1 MLRSHST
8 LIAATLA
15 LGAVG
20 APRLADAVP
29 AAGPTPCTAITCASD
44 CPSGQCPDLFALGG
58 GRITALETLLPG
70 AEHRYVFNIGAPATV
85 VADTDDGRD
94 CMPGDTVLRLDRWD
108 AARNTRITLAM
119 NDDIG
124 GGSRCSSISADLL
137 PGDYELVVTGY
148 QGQGADPYR
157 LAVDL
162 RTPSSRGGPITER
175 IEAGGR
181 DVFEFAV
188 PGGRYDI
195 SATARDCFSR
205 GQDLTLEVFDA
216 AGSPVAFNDDRAPGV
231 WCPALS
237 VQLPRGRYHA
247 LVKGYDGAAAA
258 DFDFAVGPGLDVHQ
272 SLMVHDA
279 PTLDAFGLTLSDVLH
294 LVDPQP
300 GAPAGTH
307 PLFTELWVQQAPL
320 PPGRDPI
327 RLNDFPYPARAEH
340 LLWADD
346 LSQYRLIAAVNRLD
360 LADERGLTCGEQRLV
375 FAREDQ
381 SERALIIFEA
391 VMPNPQPGCSA
402 ACQPLAEAWAEL
414 SALDRTDPHDRLVIA
429 DRLRTIFV
437 DGLARGG
444 RQYRPAVHPDHFGM
458 NVGGGGYLV
467 PGGQIRTNQF
477 AHIDQTMGPQ
487 PWTLRE
493 FHLAR
498 TNIGMRLRRAPV
510 AGSPASELFD
520 GGFSD
525 VRRTQLRDALSN
537 QIATLADPHPGR
549 AVLMGEETF
558 RDAESLVDGQRF
570 YDVSRGRLD
579 GDLGQRLRDALT
591 ADRIPTPTTPLSG
604 RQIID
609 RVQASSCAGCHQ
621 PSDFALDLPD
631 ALGPAMAVAPSA
643 GFVHISERRQGNVF
657 PISPALTDEMLPARA
672 EKLAERVAGPLSCT
686 STLAP
691 NVFEPLQ
698 PLELAH
704 PQVLEPIDLTG
715 AFEMA
720 AGDPEMAEL
729 LMDAVIDAEL
739 SVEVP
744 RLEDGSPRPVH

>member
-8 LIAATLA
+8 FVAATLA

-20 APRLADAVP
+20 APRIADAVP
-29 AAGPTPCTAITCASD
+29 AASPAPCTAITCASD

-58 GRITALETLLPG
+58 GRIEAIEPLLPG
-70 AEHRYVFNIGAPATV
+70 AEHRYVFSVGAPATV

-94 CMPGDTVLRLDRWD
+94 CMPGDTVLRLERWD
-108 AARNTRITLAM
+108 AARNARITLAM

-137 PGDYELVVTGY
+137 PGDYALVVTGY
-148 QGQGADPYR
+148 QGQGVDPYR

-162 RTPSSRGGPITER
+162 RTPSSRGGPIAER
-175 IEAGGR
+175 IDAGGR

-195 SATARDCFSR
+195 SATARDCRSLD
-205 GQDLTLEVFDA
+205 QDLTLEVFDA

-237 VQLPRGRYHA
+237 VQLPRGRYRA
-247 LVKGYDGAAAA
+247 LVKGYDGADAA
-258 DFDFAVGPGLDVHQ
+258 DFDFAVGPGIDVHQ
-272 SLMVHDA
+272 SLMVHDD
-279 PTLDAFGLTLSDVLH
+279 PTLVAFGLTLSDVLH

-300 GAPAGTH
+300 NAPAGTH
-307 PLFTELWVQQAPL
+307 PLFTELWAQQAPL
-320 PPGRDPI
+320 PPGSSPI

-340 LLWADD
+340 LLRRDD
-346 LSQYRLIAAVNRLD
+346 LSAYRLIAAVNRLD
-360 LADERGLTCGEQRLV
+360 LADERALTCGEQRLV

-414 SALDRTDPHDRLVIA
+414 SALDRTDPNDRQIIA

-477 AHIDQTMGPQ
+477 AHVDEEMGEQ
-487 PWTLRE
+487 DWTLRE

-520 GGFSD
+520 GGFNDPRRSD
-525 VRRTQLRDALSN
+525 LEDALSD
-537 QIATLADPHPGR
+537 QIATLADAHPGR
-549 AVLMGEETF
+549 AVLTDEGAF

-570 YDVSRGRLD
+570 YDVSQGRLD
-579 GDLGQRLRDALT
+579 GDLERDLRAALT
-591 ADRIPTPTTPLSG
+591 TDRIPAPITPLSG

-631 ALGPAMAVAPSA
+631 ALGPAMTVAPSA
-643 GFVHISERRQGNVF
+643 GFVHISEILQGDVF

-672 EKLAERVAGPLSCT
+672 EKLADRVAGPTQCGP
-686 STLAP
+686 TLAP
-691 NVFEPLQ
+691 DVLEPLE
-698 PLELAH
+698 PVELAH
-704 PQVLEPIDLTG
+704 PLVLEPIDLTG
-715 AFEMA
+715 AFELA
-720 AGDPEMAEL
+720 AGDPQMAEL
-729 LMDAVIDAEL
+729 LMDAIIDAEL